1 MKKTLSILSLVLVF
15 ALALTACG
23 GASSSS
29 APAPASTPTSTAEP
43 ASAAEPASTGSAS
56 VEGKEVTMILK
67 NLTNPFFIS
76 VKEGAEKA
84 AEELGIKLT
93 VLAPLKADNNEEQTQ
108 MVEQAIAS
116 QTDLLIMCPS
126 DSEGI
131 VPAIQKVAEAGIPI
145 VDLNTMI
152 GGDEVLWKTFV
163 AIENYDAGY
172 QTTKALCELMG
183 GEGEIMIIE
192 GVTGAQTSIDRVKGA
207 TDAIAEYPDIK
218 IVAQQSGDYNRAK
231 AMDVVQ
237 NLLQANPNVKAIYC
251 CNDEMALG
259 AVEAVASAGKTGDIL
274 IAGCDANA
282 DAQAAIK
289 DGKMAL
295 SCDSQPVEQGY
306 QAVIT
311 AGKVL
316 AGEDVEAR
324 VVTEMK
330 VVSKEDLA

>member
-29 APAPASTPTSTAEP
+29 AAAPASAPASTAEP
-43 ASAAEPASTGSAS
+43 ASAAEPAPAGSA
-56 VEGKEVTMILK
+56 EGKNVTMILK

-84 AEELGIKLT
+84 AGELGINLT
-93 VLAPLKADNNEEQTQ
+93 VLAPLQADNNEEQSQ
-108 MVEQAIAS
+108 MVDQAIAS

-131 VPAIQKVAEAGIPI
+131 VPAIQRVAEAGIPI
-145 VDLNTMI
+145 VNLNTLI
-152 GGDEVLWKTFV
+152 GGDEVLWKSFV

-183 GEGEIMIIE
+183 GKGEIMVIE

-207 TDAIAEYPDIK
+207 TDAIAEYPDIQ

-237 NLLQANPNVKAIYC
+237 NLLQANPNVNAIYC

-282 DAQAAIK
+282 DARAAIQ

-306 QAVIT
+306 QAVMT
-311 AGKVL
+311 AGKIL
-316 AGEDVEAR
+316 AGETVEER